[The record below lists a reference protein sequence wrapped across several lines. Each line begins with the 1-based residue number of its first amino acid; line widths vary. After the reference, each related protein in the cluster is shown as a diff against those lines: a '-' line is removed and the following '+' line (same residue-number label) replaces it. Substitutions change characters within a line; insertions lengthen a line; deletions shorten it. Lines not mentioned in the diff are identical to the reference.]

1 MDAPSGTEAKK
12 MCEDDENDEA
22 LVQKWRGSVP
32 TSISM
37 HRAEVCSVVPPES
50 YFVSIPRFARITAF
64 HDWFENGEMREYFQH
79 FRWVKSGGG
88 DENAK
93 TNRDE
98 NHDDKSSANT
108 TTTTITTHN
117 TVWFET
123 KPMEV
128 ELFNLRGGKKR
139 KISIPIQ
146 WNAPFGVIADIIK
159 ALVGSENNTVPLE
172 LVARY
177 SQRDELSLSF
187 RHALGDDAQKACKSH
202 FFNALK
208 EASYIQ
214 TGSSQVVMSMGVQV
228 RENLWESTMT
238 MGTVISDDGDIDSN
252 STGYKK
258 AKEALTKIRKEAGK
272 REKKMIG
279 GGVVPI
285 RAYEVDVARQGKE
298 GENGDIDDTEDGQAF
313 WERCVRFS
321 SAPIGRN
328 LSITECLDDVL
339 FPHKINSST
348 KGESRTIQI
357 EGIEIDESKPVGA
370 LWNTLAAPDGFM
382 HIVVIKNYR
391 KL

>member
-1 MDAPSGTEAKK
+1 M
-12 MCEDDENDEA
+12 
-22 LVQKWRGSVP
+22 P

-79 FRWVKSGGG
+79 FRWVKSGGD
-88 DENAK
+88 DENAN
-93 TNRDE
+93 TNREE
-98 NHDDKSSANT
+98 NHDDKSSA

-238 MGTVISDDGDIDSN
+238 MGTVISGDEDIDSN

-272 REKKMIG
+272 R
-279 GGVVPI
+279 
-285 RAYEVDVARQGKE
+285 
-298 GENGDIDDTEDGQAF
+298 
-313 WERCVRFS
+313 
-321 SAPIGRN
+321 
-328 LSITECLDDVL
+328 
-339 FPHKINSST
+339 KIVC
-348 KGESRTIQI
+348 K
-357 EGIEIDESKPVGA
+357 
-370 LWNTLAAPDGFM
+370 APDLVSLKGIFSKAKKAGLVC
-382 HIVVIKNYR
+382 HLVTDAGHTEIPPGTETVVGIGPGPRDQIDKITGQ
-391 KL
+391 LSLVS